1 MKQRP
6 VVWSTLSQFREKPSQ
21 PHEKPTEPTLK
32 STWKRDLSTISHR
45 PSMIIDCANFNPK
58 RQKRNNYMF
67 FSSSTKNNN
76 RFRAHQK
83 NPGKK
88 CNLLPRSVVLK
99 PRTQISSTSALH
111 ASCSSLAP
119 GPSPENTAAA
129 AAAASEG
136 EGARVGANVC
146 GIWRGLILTNNKG
159 HKKKLTCNKYIS

>member
-1 MKQRP
+1 
-6 VVWSTLSQFREKPSQ
+6 
-21 PHEKPTEPTLK
+21 
-32 STWKRDLSTISHR
+32 
-45 PSMIIDCANFNPK
+45 
-58 RQKRNNYMF
+58 MF

-129 AAAASEG
+129 AAASEG
-136 EGARVGANVC
+136 EGVGVGANVC

-159 HKKKLTCNKYIS
+159 YKKKNLHAINIFHSKIKFNYIHIYIYIYNIRKFRFFIKKFNYIHFFKNNNVHI